1 VLRRKLLPGW
11 LMVAVEPACWP
22 AAGSGT
28 KVSAL
33 CKSVTC
39 QAKDKT
45 KTAFIATSQEPK
57 MTADDDRK

>member
-1 VLRRKLLPGW
+1 
-11 LMVAVEPACWP
+11 MVAVEPACWP